1 MSPLST
7 PLKFRSRYM
16 AAALRLNAAAIDGLD
31 VGTAH
36 TELVSLA
43 KDLADAKHEDDS
55 SLDELRVL
63 TFSALVCAAVMTNS
77 SKSIAVPSIIRG
89 LPETVVPTKFLAKFC
104 EPNEHPIVTLMTP
117 RTAYNLACALS
128 RITSPDKRKGLEL
141 LLRRAFEQDDVAETA
156 RTDPFFKGFRSRV
169 WFTKLVG
176 ADPTSEIETTWL
188 TASYADALQEAD
200 VIDMEQLRKR
210 LRTHAQRR
218 SLSQALDNRVGE
230 TRLKEWAD
238 LLTVHEQADVP
249 LPWLQALDSL
259 AVRSVTELKRQAPAL
274 LHDALK
280 VFGSSPE
287 PIPDAPTL
295 TEVTDWVEA
304 AKRPLPP

>member
-1 MSPLST
+1 
-7 PLKFRSRYM
+7 M
-16 AAALRLNAAAIDGLD
+16 AASLRLNAAAIDKAKVD
-31 VGTAH
+31 EVYE
-36 TELVSLA
+36 ELVSLA
-43 KDLADAKHEDDS
+43 KDLAGAKREDDS

-63 TFSALVCAAVMTNS
+63 TFSAQVCAAVMTKS
-77 SKSIAVPSIIRG
+77 SEEIKVPRLIRG
-89 LPETVVPTKFLAKFC
+89 LTGPVEPTNFLATFC
-104 EPNEHPIVTLMTP
+104 KPDDSAIVMLMTP

-128 RITSPDKRKGLEL
+128 WVTSDNEPEITSDNKRKGLEL
-141 LLRRAFEQDDVAETA
+141 LLRRALEQEHNAESA
-156 RTDPFFKGFRSRV
+156 RTDPFFKDVRSTV

-188 TASYADALQEAD
+188 TAPYADALQEAG

-210 LRTHAQRR
+210 LRTPAERR

-230 TRLKEWAD
+230 SRLKEWAD

-280 VFGSSPE
+280 VFGSSPK

-295 TEVTDWVEA
+295 TQVMDWVEA
-304 AKRPLPP
+304 AKRHLPP